1 MNTVTIN
8 EKEWEK
14 VYDKIDR
21 IAVFIKQFA
30 EQLPADDN
38 AWLNE
43 SQVCEY
49 LKVSAKTM
57 QRLRKSGDVA
67 FSGIGKKHFYKVSE
81 IKRLL
86 ERKSVKSNI
95 EYLKELKVSAGKRRV
110 SPNSV

>member
-8 EKEWEK
+8 EKEWER
-14 VYDKIDR
+14 VSDKIDR
-21 IAVFIKQFA
+21 ITIFIKQFA

-43 SQVCEY
+43 NQVCGY
-49 LKVSAKTM
+49 LKVSAKTL
-57 QRLRKSGDVA
+57 QRLRKSGDVV

-86 ERKSVKSNI
+86 ERKSAKSNR
-95 EYLKELKVSAGKRRV
+95 EYLKELKVSAGRRV